1 MQKPQKFTHL
11 NWDVNLSWNVKTE
24 CRRHVIISCLFLT
37 CGRYGCGRYGL
48 WPIRP
53 VADINAIRC
62 ITTTLL
68 GVDTVDMYFATWL
81 AAVTR
86 QKSCVTAAT
95 RLLFGLFCC
104 TSAIADVWWKRLN
117 GTTRNS
123 ERTDGILSYTSH
135 DVCQHRCFTPVSSWL
150 PHSRC
155 NDIVIYRPHDD
166 DVITDNSHH
175 NSNTCIT
182 FTNCVSGNDAFVLE
196 QASSGNFSAV
206 SFKRYCKSQLLIL
219 TGLDIS
225 NI

>member
-1 MQKPQKFTHL
+1 MSSTRNKKLLVSDLWPLWMWPIWSVANTA
-11 NWDVNLSWNVKTE
+11 
-24 CRRHVIISCLFLT
+24 
-37 CGRYGCGRYGL
+37 CGRYQCHSLYYHYPVRRGHRGHVFCNLVGRSYMAKEL
-48 WPIRP
+48 C
-53 VADINAIRC
+53 NA
-62 ITTTLL
+62 T
-68 GVDTVDMYFATWL
+68 
-81 AAVTR
+81 
-86 QKSCVTAAT
+86 T
-95 RLLFGLFCC
+95 RLPFGLFCC

-123 ERTDGILSYTSH
+123 ECTDGILSYTSH

-166 DVITDNSHH
+166 DVMTPNTHH